1 MLLTRSPLIQPNKS
15 QVFSVRLAC
24 VKHAASVRPEPG
36 SNSPNKN
43 KNVKAQ
49 KNQPTKQTRPASN
62 PNQKHSKTKNRHKKQ
77 TNTLSSSQ
85 TTPTQSSAHS
95 TSHAHS
101 IGDSRH
107 VSATQASRFVRCRS
121 AQQEKQYARPSG
133 PSNHN
138 GPLASQKLFRGIPG
152 FTADFCPQ
160 NAQNS
165 ALFMSQ
171 NTEYQIKCV
180 PGRAISQD
188 DPACRSG
195 FIPRPSHLLP
205 ETLPSVDLGA
215 ILASSERHR
224 RIRQC

>member
-49 KNQPTKQTRPASN
+49 KNQPTTTGQPAI
-62 PNQKHSKTKNRHKKQ
+62 PTKNTQKQKTGIKKQ

-121 AQQEKQYARPSG
+121 AQQGKQYARPSG

-160 NAQNS
+160 NAQDS

>member
-1 MLLTRSPLIQPNKS
+1 MLSTPPAFVLS
-15 QVFSVRLAC
+15 QDQTLRTKTKTL
-24 VKHAASVRPEPG
+24 KPR
-36 SNSPNKN
+36 KT
-43 KNVKAQ
+43 
-49 KNQPTKQTRPASN
+49 NQPQQASQQSQ
-62 PNQKHSKTKNRHKKQ
+62 PKHSKTKNRHKKQ

-121 AQQEKQYARPSG
+121 AQQGKQYARPSG

-188 DPACRSG
+188 DPACRSV